1 MTKIYHEPNLML
13 DSLKKGDQR
22 VFELLY
28 KEYFEKLCI
37 YLLSY
42 SQNKEIVQ
50 DVVQDTFVKL
60 WTNREKIT
68 ISSSIKSYLYKSA
81 YNNFIDNY
89 REKNKRNTM
98 LESYYQEALNKFIE
112 TDDEYKEKR
121 LIKLDECMA
130 KLPPKCKEV
139 FTSIKLLGM
148 KYMETASMLNISL
161 KTVEGHTRKAY
172 VFIKNC
178 MN

>member
-1 MTKIYHEPNLML
+1 ML

-28 KEYFEKLCI
+28 KEYFEKLCV

-50 DVVQDTFVKL
+50 DVVQDTFIKL
-60 WTNREKIT
+60 WINREKIT

-81 YNNFIDNY
+81 YNNFIDNH

-98 LESYYQEALNKFIE
+98 LESYYQQALTKFIE

-121 LIKLDECMA
+121 LIKLNECIA

-172 VFIKNC
+172 VFIKSC